1 MIHSGRNLLGSL
13 VWGILLAV
21 LSGCASE
28 RIVLLPNSDG
38 KPSAVIV
45 KTKSGEQVIDRPYES
60 VSLTQNGTI
69 SRHTETPEYV
79 HAHYSAALD
88 AQPQRAESYIVYF
101 ISGKNEITPESQAV
115 VDQMQTDLKTRSA
128 PEIVVVGHTDRV
140 GTVEF
145 NDTLSLERANV
156 MRDLLIANGI
166 SAEHIEAAGRGERE
180 PLVPTEDEVDEPR
193 NRRVEIIV
201 R

>member
-1 MIHSGRNLLGSL
+1 MIPSGRALFRSL
-13 VWGILLAV
+13 VLCILLTA
-21 LSGCASE
+21 LSGCVSE

-38 KPSAVIV
+38 KPSSVIV
-45 KTKSGEQVIDRPYES
+45 KTQSGEQIIDRPYES

-69 SRHTETPEYV
+69 SRHTENTEYV
-79 HAHYSAALD
+79 RAHYSAALD
-88 AQPQRAESYIVYF
+88 AQPQRPESYIVYF

-115 VDQMQTDLKTRSA
+115 VDQMKADLKTRSA

-166 SAEHIEAAGRGERE
+166 SAEHVEAAGRGERE